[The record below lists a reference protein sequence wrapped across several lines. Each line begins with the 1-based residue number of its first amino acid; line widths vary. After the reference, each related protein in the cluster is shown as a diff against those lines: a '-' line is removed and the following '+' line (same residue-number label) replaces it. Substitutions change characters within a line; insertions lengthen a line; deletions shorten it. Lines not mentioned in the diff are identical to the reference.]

1 MFSLASIATM
11 VACIF
16 LFGAFFSVIYNVR
29 SLVTSIEEEVGIT
42 VLFEEGTSEER
53 IQEIGEEINA
63 IEEVSEVT
71 YTSPE
76 EAWEKF
82 QKEYFKDNPE
92 YAEGFADDNPLAQ
105 SASYTVKVRSIE
117 EQNRVA
123 DTIRGIMA
131 DLNLKE
137 KQFLGIGIS
146 VPGPVRRKE
155 GVSEHAYRIWNDAV
169 EIGAFFRARF
179 GVPVIVE
186 NNVKAFAEAELI
198 FGAGK
203 EQDNILLVK
212 WGPGV
217 GSAIVINKRIYDNQ
231 KGRTSELG
239 HIHVNGADKLCRC
252 GRRGCLETEVSTH
265 AIAEKVREQCTEDFM
280 PIVWNFCHGAVE
292 RLQARNIRTWADIPD
307 SGLKKVFDS
316 VIMRMAGVAASAATL
331 LAPDR
336 VVYFG
341 DLFRLAYFKEK
352 FPEYYRKADITYEDG
367 FLEFSRLSDRTDYIG
382 PLALVFNEI
391 LLQDR

>member
-123 DTIRGIMA
+123 DTIRGIDGVREVNQSA
-131 DLNLKE
+131 EAVKTLVSFNNLLTYVSAAIILVLLVISI
-137 KQFLGIGIS
+137 FLISNTVSVGIS
-146 VPGPVRRKE
+146 VRKE
-155 GVSEHAYRIWNDAV
+155 
-169 EIGAFFRARF
+169 EIGIMKLIGATDSFVRAPFIVEGILLGLIGAAIPLAILYYAYDWILAQLLGRF
-179 GVPVIVE
+179 GVLRTMADALPTMEQVFRYILPVGV
-186 NNVKAFAEAELI
+186 
-198 FGAGK
+198 
-203 EQDNILLVK
+203 IL
-212 WGPGV
+212 GV
-217 GSAIVINKRIYDNQ
+217 GIGLTGSII
-231 KGRTSELG
+231 T
-239 HIHVNGADKLCRC
+239 
-252 GRRGCLETEVSTH
+252 
-265 AIAEKVREQCTEDFM
+265 VRKHLD
-280 PIVWNFCHGAVE
+280 V
-292 RLQARNIRTWADIPD
+292 
-307 SGLKKVFDS
+307 
-316 VIMRMAGVAASAATL
+316 
-331 LAPDR
+331 
-336 VVYFG
+336 
-341 DLFRLAYFKEK
+341 
-352 FPEYYRKADITYEDG
+352 
-367 FLEFSRLSDRTDYIG
+367 
-382 PLALVFNEI
+382 
-391 LLQDR
+391 